1 MTAKY
6 EIKEVSVTDIK
17 HLQQNFKTNIFRN
30 VWITK

>member
-17 HLQQNFKTNIFRN
+17 HLQQISRQTFLETFGSQK
-30 VWITK
+30 